1 MLNLVIVREGSHC
14 APQVDWSDPGVEAWH
29 DNDGALCAYG
39 YSLDGHS
46 WIDWPGVARFCLD
59 GPDEGT
65 VTAIP
70 WQPAR
75 EWAIE
80 EVFRRSILPL
90 ALQARGREALHS
102 SAVLMPRGIV
112 GTCGVSESGK
122 STIAFGLS
130 RRGHPLWA
138 DDAVA
143 FEASGDRVTGIPL
156 PFRIRLRQPSAAFF
170 GENSSWLERSVRCE
184 AEPRPLAALF
194 ILSRT
199 SSVRNDG
206 LCEIQR
212 LYSARA
218 FSAVLTHA
226 LCFSLLD
233 KSRKRSMF
241 HHYMNLITKVP
252 VFELRFQP
260 DLNRLPALL
269 DAIEQKVREI

>member
-1 MLNLVIVREGSHC
+1 M
-14 APQVDWSDPGVEAWH
+14 
-29 DNDGALCAYG
+29 
-39 YSLDGHS
+39 
-46 WIDWPGVARFCLD
+46 
-59 GPDEGT
+59 
-65 VTAIP
+65 
-70 WQPAR
+70 
-75 EWAIE
+75 
-80 EVFRRSILPL
+80 
-90 ALQARGREALHS
+90 
-102 SAVLMPRGIV
+102 
-112 GTCGVSESGK
+112 
-122 STIAFGLS
+122 
-130 RRGHPLWA
+130 
-138 DDAVA
+138 
-143 FEASGDRVTGIPL
+143 
-156 PFRIRLRQPSAAFF
+156 
-170 GENSSWLERSVRCE
+170 
-184 AEPRPLAALF
+184 AALF

-199 SSVRNDG
+199 YSVRNDG